1 MKNLYPII
9 SRIAAELPSD
19 SIYAAANIIAKGDE
33 ASCLNAAWGSRLS
46 ERKIISDFSDAAV
59 KSGLSYGEIAS
70 ALKAAACTVDHV
82 QKGNDLDILWT
93 GPKSSSVPVRRME
106 QSLCELIEAA
116 KKRLFIVSFVAYRAD
131 KIYTAIRE
139 AIGRGV
145 RVSFL
150 TEASKEHGGS
160 LDVDPSDALKK
171 KFPKAEFYRWEN
183 PDPSSPA
190 VVHAKCAVADDKMAL
205 VTSANLTGA
214 AMEKNMELGL
224 LLKDQKVAGRLS
236 SHFEALIA
244 EDIIRK
250 V

>member
-1 MKNLYPII
+1 MKNLYSII
-9 SRIAAELPSD
+9 SRIAEELPSD
-19 SIYAAANIIAKGDE
+19 CIRMAANTIAKGDD
-33 ASCLNAAWGSRLS
+33 AGCLNAAWGSTLS
-46 ERKIISDFSDAAV
+46 KRKIVSDFSDAAV
-59 KSGLSYGEIAS
+59 MSGLSYGEIAS
-70 ALKAAACTVDHV
+70 ALKAAACTADHI
-82 QKGNDLDILWT
+82 QKENVLDILWT

-116 KKRLFIVSFVAYRAD
+116 KKRLLIVSFVAYKAD
-131 KIYTAIRE
+131 KIYTAIRK
-139 AIGRGV
+139 AIERGV

-171 KFPKAEFYRWEN
+171 KFPEAEFYRWEN

-190 VVHAKCAVADDKMAL
+190 VVHAKCAIADDRMAL

-224 LLKDQKVAGRLS
+224 LLKGWKVAGRLS
-236 SHFEALIA
+236 SHFEALIT